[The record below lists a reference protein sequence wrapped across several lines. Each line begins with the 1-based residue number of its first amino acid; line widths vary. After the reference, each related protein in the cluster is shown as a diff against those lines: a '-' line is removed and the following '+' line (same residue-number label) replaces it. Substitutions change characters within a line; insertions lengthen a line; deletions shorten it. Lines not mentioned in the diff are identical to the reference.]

1 MYEHAPLDVSL
12 DLFDAFRDLGGNVV
26 DTGREYGN
34 AEPIVGRWLR
44 ERRLGNEIVA
54 LTKGAHHDNSTGRKR
69 VNPAEI
75 TQDLEESLQA
85 LGRESIDVYCLHRD
99 DPDVPVGPI
108 LEVLSRH
115 RRTGRIRVLG
125 ASNWSGTRLEEA
137 AAYAARH
144 GVDGFAC
151 SSPGLSLAAPQEAPW
166 PGCVTIHER
175 EARAWYAKRQL
186 PVFAWASLAGGFFAG
201 VRSADVL
208 RVYENGGNRER
219 LRRASALAAS
229 TGATASQVALAWVLH
244 QPFPTYA
251 LIGPRSVAELHE
263 SVAALDL
270 TLTPEESRWLDLE
283 AGPGRPGQPCGPAA
297 AARRPVVRPRSAL
310 VLERDLHAGAID
322 DDLPVVDLHVELLDL
337 RDPEVAKRAGWPS
350 PPRSSWCPPTTAGWS
365 R

>member
-1 MYEHAPLDVSL
+1 MRYLHFAPLGRDLSRLVLGTAAFEEAPLDVSL

-34 AEPIVGRWLR
+34 AEPILGRWLH
-44 ERRLGNEIVA
+44 ERRLDDEILV
-54 LTKGAHHDNSTGRKR
+54 LTKGAHHDKDTGRKR

-75 TQDLEESLQA
+75 TQDLEGSLQA

-99 DPDVPVGPI
+99 DPAVPVGPI
-108 LEVLSRH
+108 LEILSQH

-125 ASNWSGTRLEEA
+125 ASNWSVTRLEEA

-144 GVDGFAC
+144 GLDAFAC
-151 SSPGLSLAAPQEAPW
+151 SSPGLSLAAPQAEPW

-175 EARAWYAKRQL
+175 EMRAWYAARQL

-201 VRSADVL
+201 VESGDVE

-219 LRRASALAAS
+219 LRRARTLGAR
-229 TGATASQVALAWVLH
+229 TGATAGQVALAWVLH

-251 LIGPRSVAELHE
+251 LIGPRSVAELRE

-270 TLTPEESRWLDLE
+270 TLTSAESRWLDLE
-283 AGPGRPGQPCGPAA
+283 
-297 AARRPVVRPRSAL
+297 
-310 VLERDLHAGAID
+310 D
-322 DDLPVVDLHVELLDL
+322 DAV
-337 RDPEVAKRAGWPS
+337 
-350 PPRSSWCPPTTAGWS
+350 
-365 R
+365 